1 MLKLLDLFSGIG
13 GFSLG
18 LESTGGFETIAFVE
32 KDDFCQKVLKKHWPN
47 TTSEGEI
54 RNVKGDIYE
63 ADIITGGFPCQPFSV
78 AGKRK
83 GTDDDRYLWDETIR
97 VVRECKPRW
106 FIGENV
112 EGLININN
120 GVVLRQVQTD
130 LEKEGFE
137 VQCLIIPASGIGA
150 WHQRKRIWI
159 MGYSKHN
166 GRSST
171 KIKGRNDKT
180 NDNSEKRKNQTS
192 EFERTSGSTNNG
204 NVRMDVSNS
213 NNTRDRTP
221 QYDIDGRRK
230 KINERWEELSQP
242 KSSGYSKNVSDTN
255 SRMCRGRG
263 TELKSG
269 NDRIWGFYLEKEKQT
284 GNDVWS
290 ETIGRN
296 DLSIKDVSNS
306 KSISS
311 NDGRYGN
318 NSEEKQIQLKAGRES
333 SSTNVSNSN
342 NRFNIGENKEI
353 QTGGNTSSIS
363 SSNGTKKTWWQTESR
378 ICGVPNG
385 VSFELDKGRNNRIKS
400 LGNSIVPQIVRELGL
415 AILATEDCVNN

>member
-47 TTSEGEI
+47 TTIEGDI
-54 RNVKGDIYE
+54 RNVKGDKYE
-63 ADIITGGFPCQPFSV
+63 ADVITGGFPCQPFSV

-83 GTDDDRYLWDETIR
+83 GVDDDRYLWDETIR

-137 VQCLIIPASGIGA
+137 VQCLVIPASGIGA

-166 GRSST
+166 GYSST

-180 NDNSEKRKNQTS
+180 NDNSEKRENQTS
-192 EFERTSGSTNNG
+192 EFERTSGPINNG
-204 NVRMDVSNS
+204 NVRMDATNS
-213 NNTRDRTP
+213 ISTGSRRGRISGNVDKQGRNSFKTKRTSL
-221 QYDIDGRRK
+221 Q
-230 KINERWEELSQP
+230 
-242 KSSGYSKNVSDTN
+242 SKDKQTCSDNIKQNGQNVSDTN
-255 SRMCRGRG
+255 GDR
-263 TELKSG
+263 EKWNKSKNRKG
-269 NDRIWGFYLEKEKQT
+269 WWFESFN
-284 GNDVWS
+284 NS
-290 ETIGRN
+290 E
-296 DLSIKDVSNS
+296 DVSNS
-306 KSISS
+306 ESISS

-318 NSEEKQIQLKAGRES
+318 DSKEKQIQLKAGRES

-342 NRFNIGENKEI
+342 NRFNIGENKE
-353 QTGGNTSSIS
+353 
-363 SSNGTKKTWWQTESR
+363 TWWQTESR

-385 VSFELDKGRNNRIKS
+385 VSFELDKSRNNRIKS
-400 LGNSIVPQIVRELGL
+400 LGNSIVPQIVRELGF
-415 AILATEDCVNN
+415 AILEAEK